1 VANCPTKFT
10 LCRICGLSCKD
21 NKYFSCTLFIL
32 EYNITLVHLRWFT
45 FNDIYFVQSN
55 KAFKRVD
62 IDKKKEEIDKMKT
75 KYGINSEEKKWNCG
89 DILW

>member
-1 VANCPTKFT
+1 
-10 LCRICGLSCKD
+10 
-21 NKYFSCTLFIL
+21 LFIL
-32 EYNITLVHLRWFT
+32 EYNITLVHLRWFI

-75 KYGINSEEKKWNCG
+75 KYGINSEEKK
-89 DILW
+89 